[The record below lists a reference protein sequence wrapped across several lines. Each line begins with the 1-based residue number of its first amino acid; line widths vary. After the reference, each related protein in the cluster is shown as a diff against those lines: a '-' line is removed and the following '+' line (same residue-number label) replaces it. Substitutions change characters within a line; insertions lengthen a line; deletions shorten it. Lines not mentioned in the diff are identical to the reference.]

1 MPVCR
6 KQRRKS
12 HSDVKKYSISFAVFV
27 ASFSVACAA
36 TEQGSI
42 GAMLVRNHVN
52 GRVSVRTVPPGTG
65 QRAGLEPGDEIVA
78 IEGKPVSGFANDEEV
93 RKALRGDVGTKVK
106 LTVVREGARRE
117 IEVERGG
124 RLEDK

>member
-1 MPVCR
+1 MAER
-6 KQRRKS
+6 GKQRRKS
-12 HSDVKKYSISFAVFV
+12 HSHVKNYNGAFIVFV
-27 ASFSVACAA
+27 ACFAAACAA

-42 GAMLVRNHVN
+42 GVMLVRNHAN
-52 GRVSVRTVPPGTG
+52 GRVSIRTVPPGTG

-78 IEGKPVSGFANDEEV
+78 IEGKPVSGFSSDEEI

-106 LTVVREGARRE
+106 LTVLREGARRE

-124 RLEDK
+124 RLEEK

>member
-1 MPVCR
+1 MKNSSVF
-6 KQRRKS
+6 
-12 HSDVKKYSISFAVFV
+12 FAVFV
-27 ASFSVACAA
+27 ACFGAACAA

-42 GAMLVRNHVN
+42 GVMLVRNHVS

-65 QRAGLEPGDEIVA
+65 QKAGLEPGDEIVA
-78 IEGKPVSGFANDEEV
+78 IGGKPVSAFANDEEV
-93 RKALRGDVGTKVK
+93 RKALRGDVGSKVK
-106 LTVVREGARRE
+106 LTVLREGARRE